1 VSDTF
6 SHIGRCLDLTD
17 RDFERAVSDKELCMA
32 LLDQIAKVATPS
44 TGAPKLLLLFVR
56 IMQQGCDWI
65 DGTLRVELVG
75 GDEITQLE
83 VISEIG
89 ALRERIM
96 PTITLRVPLVE
107 FTRAVQRVP
116 HMIEPLELVTSS
128 KRRMVL
134 VAVLDDRIDGSGPQI
149 GESSLFRGSSI
160 PQVPAVPSF
169 PEEAPSGKLTFSL
182 KAPTGSVPP
191 PSPSRRPPPLTRPPP
206 GGPPSSIPPMVPLEA
221 DWDQLLSE
229 DDKK

>member
-1 VSDTF
+1 
-6 SHIGRCLDLTD
+6 
-17 RDFERAVSDKELCMA
+17 
-32 LLDQIAKVATPS
+32 
-44 TGAPKLLLLFVR
+44 
-56 IMQQGCDWI
+56 
-65 DGTLRVELVG
+65 
-75 GDEITQLE
+75 
-83 VISEIG
+83 
-89 ALRERIM
+89 
-96 PTITLRVPLVE
+96 
-107 FTRAVQRVP
+107 
-116 HMIEPLELVTSS
+116 MIEPLELVTSS